1 MSNNAAESGSA
12 GRGPLRIVAL
22 FALIVGAIGSLGF
35 MFSVGRH
42 QKSVI
47 LIGLFTGWVLAP
59 FVLLAIANRRSARW
73 TVRTQTMLHGS
84 MLHGSMLILTLSSLA
99 IYGRVALGPPRP
111 QPSFAF
117 LMVPAVSLV
126 MMTIVAVVAR
136 MLGAK
141 R

>member
-12 GRGPLRIVAL
+12 GRGLLRIVAL

-59 FVLLAIANRRSARW
+59 FVLLAIADRRSARW
-73 TVRTQTMLHGS
+73 TVRTQT